1 MTAIYLAGPL
11 FSEGERAFLDRV
23 AAGLRARGHDVFV
36 PHEQFRTDMVALDA
50 ATVFRVD
57 VEGVR
62 RANLLVAWL
71 DGPMVDDGTACEI
84 GIFSEL
90 VASGDPRYRGI
101 VGLVTDLRTQRRRGT
116 SGDGI
121 NLFVAG
127 AVLASGEL
135 TWSVEDALDAVD
147 RLAADPPP
155 ARTAPVAPTN

>member
-1 MTAIYLAGPL
+1 MTRIYLAGPL
-11 FSEGERAFLDRV
+11 FSEGERAYLDGLARD
-23 AAGLRARGHDVFV
+23 LRARGHDVFV
-36 PHEQFRTDMVALDA
+36 PHEQFKGDKVDLDA

-57 VEGVR
+57 VGGVR
-62 RANLLVAWL
+62 DAGILLAWL

-90 VASGDPRYRGI
+90 VASGDPRYLGI

-127 AVLASGEL
+127 AVQANGTL
-135 TWSVEDALDAVD
+135 TWSTDEAYAAVD
-147 RLAADPPP
+147 RLAAG
-155 ARTAPVAPTN
+155 AGASGA

>member
-1 MTAIYLAGPL
+1 MTRIYLAGPL
-11 FSEGERAFLDRV
+11 FSDGERAYLDGLARD
-23 AAGLRARGHDVFV
+23 LRARGHDVFV
-36 PHEQFRTDMVALDA
+36 PHEQFTGDKVELDA

-57 VEGVR
+57 VGGVR
-62 RANLLVAWL
+62 DANVLFAWL

-90 VASGDPRYRGI
+90 VATGDPRYRGI

-127 AVLASGEL
+127 AVQANGTLA
-135 TWSVEDALDAVD
+135 WSTDEAYAAVD
-147 RLAADPPP
+147 QLVGG
-155 ARTAPVAPTN
+155 TGPTGS